1 MSFAVRCA
9 VIAAIAFSA
18 PAIARAQTWTYLGE
32 FALNEM
38 QSHFIGVDLDSIRT
52 VDGLRE
58 VQVAYVSPSRRQFSG
73 VEFDFTVEVERYDCG
88 GGRYHKFR
96 QDYFVIGSAA
106 TLGTF
111 QERGA
116 PHWIG
121 LEIPP
126 NVADLVCRS
135 PPAETSG
142 AYPSAD
148 ALARAARGGA
158 AGDGET
164 APVPERL
171 GPRLTDL
178 LGPELK

>member
-1 MSFAVRCA
+1 MSFAIRCA

-18 PAIARAQTWTYLGE
+18 PATAQAQTWTYLGE
-32 FALNEM
+32 IALSDME
-38 QSHFIGVDLDSIRT
+38 SYFVGADVHSIRT

-58 VQVAYVSPSRRQFSG
+58 VRVVYVSPRRRQFSG

-88 GGRYHKFR
+88 RSRFHKFR

-116 PHWIG
+116 PDWID

-135 PPAETSG
+135 PGVERSG

-164 APVPERL
+164 PPVSDRL